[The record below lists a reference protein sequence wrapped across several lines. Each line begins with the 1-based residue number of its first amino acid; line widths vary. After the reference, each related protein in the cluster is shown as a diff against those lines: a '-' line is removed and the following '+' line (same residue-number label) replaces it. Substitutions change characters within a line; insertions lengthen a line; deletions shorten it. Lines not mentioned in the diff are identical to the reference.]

1 MNPRSIDAIVDQQ
14 VRKWSARRI
23 VTPTARAAAKPRPVI
38 TISREYGAQGAAIG
52 RIVAERLGFDF
63 WDREIVSA
71 ISADL
76 GASQRVIESLDEQ
89 RRNSF
94 ANVLNSLLR
103 GAGPSASEY
112 FDRLARVL
120 RTISDHGRAVIVGRG
135 ANYLVD
141 PKLALR
147 VRVVAPVDVRAQG
160 LMERAGINEKT
171 ARETIALVEKERATF
186 VRQAYDKDVADPSHY
201 DLTINTGSFDLEAA
215 VEIVLAAVEARFGE
229 LAPA

>member
-1 MNPRSIDAIVDQQ
+1 MIPRSIDAIVEQQ
-14 VRKWSARRI
+14 VRKWNAHR
-23 VTPTARAAAKPRPVI
+23 VATPTARTAARPRPVI

-63 WDREIVSA
+63 WDREIVGA
-71 ISADL
+71 ISADS

-94 ANVLNSLLR
+94 ANVLHSLLR

-112 FDRLARVL
+112 FERLARVI

-141 PKLALR
+141 PKTALR
-147 VRVVAPVDVRAQG
+147 VRVVAPVDVRMKG

-186 VRQAYDKDVADPSHY
+186 VRQAYDKDVADPADY
-201 DLTINTGSFDLEAA
+201 DLIINTGSFDLEDA

-229 LAPA
+229 VAAA